1 MKKWDR
7 SVGFIFFFPE
17 KKKNYKSPTTAAMT
31 AAPARLEENLKVPAA
46 APVNGCAEEVGFAD
60 ELPELAVLLVT
71 VIPPVP
77 LLIVSR

>member
-1 MKKWDR
+1 
-7 SVGFIFFFPE
+7 
-17 KKKNYKSPTTAAMT
+17 MT

-46 APVNGCAEEVGFAD
+46 APVNGGAEEVGFAD